1 MKRKMKRMKK
11 SKNKKINYLLIPAVA
26 GIWGIIIYKVF
37 FSMAS
42 DGYEFVNKSG
52 GVTGESVELPE
63 QRKYRLKLNYTDP
76 FTKGAAIAEPEYG
89 DDRGDNYYGYN
100 TDVVVNNSNI
110 QWPEIKYYGLSSNKK
125 KRVGWI
131 SISGKSLLV
140 RNGDVCN
147 DVVVKRIMGDSV
159 LLKYKGEYKTF
170 KM

>member
-1 MKRKMKRMKK
+1 MKK
-11 SKNKKINYLLIPAVA
+11 TKNKKINYLLIPAVA
-26 GIWGIIIYKVF
+26 GIWGIIIYKIF

-76 FTKGAAIAEPEYG
+76 FIKGAAMPEPEYG
-89 DDRGDNYYGYN
+89 NSGGDNYYGYN
-100 TDVVVNNSNI
+100 TDVVVQKQDI
-110 QWPEIKYYGLSSNKK
+110 KWPEIKYYGLSSNKK

-131 SISGKSLLV
+131 SISGKSVLV
-140 RNGDVCN
+140 RDGDVCN
-147 DVVVKRIMGDSV
+147 DVIVKRIMGDSV
-159 LLKYKGEYKTF
+159 LLRYKGEYRTF